1 MEVKNKYI
9 SNNMTT
15 NIDDGS
21 IVNLKSKRYRA
32 YDVIADRDVTFT
44 NPYGRVA
51 KRIYRQYIELG
62 YDPSMIV
69 IPRDLKYYPGSDRFR
84 KVKSPVPKTPYDANM
99 SISERSTFKKFL
111 ASYSLV
117 NSTNVQA
124 YAGIE
129 LINNFKPKLES
140 MMNLHK
146 GIKFHFD
153 VNCLMVKYLDGDVI
167 TKDSR
172 WVVSR
177 MEQAN
182 NIDELNAKVQ
192 SSIDLIKTKIPEL
205 EARNGSFWKFKK
217 VLSID
222 LHIGRYKPLKGS
234 SYVPLPK
241 ALTLKKAVINVKND
255 DNECFKW
262 AILSALYTPSHHLER
277 VSHYKRIDKEVE
289 HGLKFTQFPM
299 PITDIKKFEN
309 NNDISINVYGF
320 EKAPYVIQKSDA
332 KKSKHIN
339 LLLHEGHYC
348 WIKNFSRFCGEDKTH
363 GKRKTHY
370 CDHCLQGFTNQEA
383 LGTHLTMGCASITT
397 CKPCMPRKDEA
408 FVQFKNA
415 HKKIK
420 APYVIYADFEC
431 LTEPIQKCNKNP
443 NESSTQA
450 YQ

>member
-1 MEVKNKYI
+1 
-9 SNNMTT
+9 
-15 NIDDGS
+15 
-21 IVNLKSKRYRA
+21 
-32 YDVIADRDVTFT
+32 
-44 NPYGRVA
+44 
-51 KRIYRQYIELG
+51 
-62 YDPSMIV
+62 MIV

-153 VNCLMVKYLDGDVI
+153 VNCLMVKYLDGDVL
-167 TKDSR
+167 TQDSR
-172 WVVSR
+172 WVNSR
-177 MEQAN
+177 MQQAN
-182 NIDELNAKVQ
+182 NIDELDAKVR

-222 LHIGRYKPLKGS
+222 LHVGRHKPLKGS

-241 ALTLKKAVINVKND
+241 ALTLKKAVINIKND

-262 AILSALYTPSHHLER
+262 AILSALYTPNKDAQR
-277 VSHYKRIDKEVE
+277 VSHYKRMDKEVE

-309 NNDISINVYGF
+309 NNDISINVYGCDVTTKQIKKQPTQDDDENVDEYF
-320 EKAPYVIQKSDA
+320 KELNKQCNAQKHYHSYCTPYVIQKSDA
-332 KKSKHIN
+332 KKSKHIS

-348 WIKNFSRFCGEDKTH
+348 WIKNFSRFCGKDKTNS
-363 GKRKTHY
+363 KCKTNY

-383 LGTHLTMGCASITT
+383 LDKHLTMGCASITT

-415 HKKIK
+415 HKK
-420 APYVIYADFEC
+420 
-431 LTEPIQKCNKNP
+431 
-443 NESSTQA
+443 
-450 YQ
+450 